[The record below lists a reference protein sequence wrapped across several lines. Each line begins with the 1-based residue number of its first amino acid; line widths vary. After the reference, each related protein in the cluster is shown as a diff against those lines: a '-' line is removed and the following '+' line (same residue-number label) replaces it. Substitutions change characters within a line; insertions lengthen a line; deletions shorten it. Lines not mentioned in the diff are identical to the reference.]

1 MSKILLQSK
10 ENLFIDNINNGI
22 INYDVKEDYAKT
34 ILEKILNI
42 AINEDASD
50 IHIEPF
56 SKNLIVRI
64 RVDGELKNIMD
75 LSMEV
80 YPVLSRF
87 IKLSAGMNITEK
99 RIPQDGRMDLEK
111 EETNI
116 DIRASSIP
124 TIFVEKIVLRLLN
137 RASFLKDKKELGFC
151 ENAIEKI
158 NNIIDKKS
166 GILLVTGSTGSGKT
180 TTVYSILN
188 DLRKSSNNIM
198 TVEDPVEYKMEG
210 INQIQV
216 NDKLGLTFDVGLRSI
231 LRQDPDVI
239 MVGEIRDIET
249 ANIAIRAAIT
259 GHLVISTMHTKDAIS
274 SIERLKEMGI
284 PSYLISASLIG
295 IISQELIK
303 KQKYY
308 CKDDILDYILDEEIS
323 MKIYD
328 KYEIFNQTNTLG
340 RTAIYEILE
349 VDDEIKNC
357 IVNNRP
363 SEEIKVIAI
372 KNGMITFSDSLNNYI
387 MNNIYEIEESCLA
400 ENI

>member
-1 MSKILLQSK
+1 
-10 ENLFIDNINNGI
+10 
-22 INYDVKEDYAKT
+22 
-34 ILEKILNI
+34 
-42 AINEDASD
+42 
-50 IHIEPF
+50 
-56 SKNLIVRI
+56 
-64 RVDGELKNIMD
+64 
-75 LSMEV
+75 
-80 YPVLSRF
+80 
-87 IKLSAGMNITEK
+87 
-99 RIPQDGRMDLEK
+99 
-111 EETNI
+111 
-116 DIRASSIP
+116 
-124 TIFVEKIVLRLLN
+124 
-137 RASFLKDKKELGFC
+137 
-151 ENAIEKI
+151 
-158 NNIIDKKS
+158 
-166 GILLVTGSTGSGKT
+166 
-180 TTVYSILN
+180 
-188 DLRKSSNNIM
+188 M

-284 PSYLISASLIG
+284 PSYLISSSLIG
-295 IISQELIK
+295 IISQKLIK

-308 CKDDILDYILDEEIS
+308 WNDDLLDANLDEEIS
-323 MKIYD
+323 IKIYD
-328 KYEIFNQTNTLG
+328 EYEIVNQTNTLG

-363 SEEIKVIAI
+363 SEEIKRIAI
-372 KNGMITFSDSLNNYI
+372 RNGMITFSDSLNNYI

>member
-1 MSKILLQSK
+1 M
-10 ENLFIDNINNGI
+10 
-22 INYDVKEDYAKT
+22 
-34 ILEKILNI
+34 
-42 AINEDASD
+42 
-50 IHIEPF
+50 
-56 SKNLIVRI
+56 IVRI

-111 EETNI
+111 EEVNI
-116 DIRASSIP
+116 DIRASSVP
-124 TIFVEKIVLRLLN
+124 TIFGEKIVLRLLN

-151 ENAIEKI
+151 ENAIDQI

-249 ANIAIRAAIT
+249 ANIVIRAAIT

-308 CKDDILDYILDEEIS
+308 S
-323 MKIYD
+323 
-328 KYEIFNQTNTLG
+328 TLV
-340 RTAIYEILE
+340 LE
-349 VDDEIKNC
+349 
-357 IVNNRP
+357 
-363 SEEIKVIAI
+363 
-372 KNGMITFSDSLNNYI
+372 SL
-387 MNNIYEIEESCLA
+387 
-400 ENI
+400 